1 MSNSG
6 DSLIISLFAI
16 TSTAAIILI
25 GTFTFSRIVLRRYS
39 AVVHRLYNLSFKG
52 VDTERKR
59 IASELHDQ
67 LGAHWVRMSHNFE
80 RLKTELNAEQLI
92 ALNQLEVDYQLFKD
106 KTHQIVEFMYPKGLA
121 TPNWKTSF
129 KSMALQMS
137 MGNVRVFFESHA
149 ERHPSENF
157 LHHAYWA
164 VQEILT
170 NAIKHAHVSRIQI
183 STVDEEG
190 VLNIMVVYRA
200 TPEAVKW
207 ITGKRNAKG
216 GFGTLIIGDRLRIIG
231 AKQKIT
237 VQDQVV
243 THTISVPYENSDS

>member
-16 TSTAAIILI
+16 TSAAAIILI

-137 MGNVRVFFESHA
+137 MGNVRVFLSPMPYGILQKNFSTTPIGLFKKYSPTPLSTLTYREFKYQ
-149 ERHPSENF
+149 PS
-157 LHHAYWA
+157 
-164 VQEILT
+164 T
-170 NAIKHAHVSRIQI
+170 
-183 STVDEEG
+183 
-190 VLNIMVVYRA
+190 
-200 TPEAVKW
+200 
-207 ITGKRNAKG
+207 KRM
-216 GFGTLIIGDRLRIIG
+216 
-231 AKQKIT
+231 
-237 VQDQVV
+237 
-243 THTISVPYENSDS
+243 Y